1 MVKGLANKI
10 LRVDLSNGRV
20 WTEEQNELFYRRYLG
35 GAGILGYY
43 LLKELMPRA
52 DPLSPGNILVFA
64 PGPIT
69 GTTMPG
75 GSRLCVGAKSPLS
88 GGIAKCE
95 AGGFFGYE
103 LKRAGFDALVV
114 QGKAEHP
121 VYLWVR
127 NGEVEIKDASNLW
140 GQTVL
145 ETQDA
150 IEAELGEKR
159 VRTATI
165 GLAGENLA
173 AISCI
178 MTDLRYAAAR
188 GGLGAVMGSKNLKCI
203 AVKGKTIPQA
213 ADPEK
218 FRDMARW
225 MNTNYMN
232 LGNAA
237 TFHELGT
244 GAGMVSGNAIG
255 NLPVR
260 NWSDGQFDDAA
271 MIQADA
277 LRDSYRIDMKAC
289 PGCQIR
295 CKKVVE
301 LENDSYRVDRRSGGP
316 EYETLAA
323 FGSFMGINDLAA
335 ICRANE
341 LCGIYSLDTISLGGT
356 IAFAME
362 CFEKGILTRED
373 TGGIDLRFG
382 NADAL
387 LKVIELIA
395 HREGIGDILADG
407 SRKAA
412 QRIGRGA
419 EEFSMQVKGVEFG
432 MHEPRLKQGLGLIY
446 SVAPNG
452 ADHMTGAHD
461 TLFTQEGRGMEAVR
475 SLDSLDPLPA
485 NDLSTAKVDRVKNLH
500 LTKNFTDSLVTCL
513 FVPWTLRQQVEMLRA
528 LTGWDYTDFEA
539 MRQGERV
546 ANMARVFNLR
556 EGLTAA
562 DDQLPKRFFS
572 STPRGALK
580 GTAIDA
586 EAMKRATRTFYTL
599 MGWDPITGVPTQE
612 KLEEL
617 GISWAVAEAGTS
629 TASRIGRAES

>member
-10 LRVDLSNGRV
+10 LRIDLSNGRV
-20 WTEEQNELFYRRYLG
+20 WTEVQNELFYRRYLG
-35 GAGILGYY
+35 GAGILNYY
-43 LLKELMPRA
+43 LLKELKPRA
-52 DPLSPGNILVFA
+52 DALSPENVLVFA
-64 PGPIT
+64 PGPVS
-69 GTTMPG
+69 GTVIPG

-103 LKRAGFDALVV
+103 LKRAGFDAVVV
-114 QGKAEHP
+114 QGKADHP
-121 VYLWVR
+121 VYLWVH

-140 GQTVL
+140 GRTVL

-165 GLAGENLA
+165 GVAGENLA

-178 MTDLRYAAAR
+178 ITDLRNAAAR
-188 GGLGAVMGSKNLKCI
+188 GGLGAVMGSKNLKCV
-203 AVKGKTIPQA
+203 AVKGNTAPQA
-213 ADPEK
+213 AEPEK
-218 FRDMARW
+218 VRELARW

-232 LGNAA
+232 FSIAA
-237 TFHELGT
+237 GFHDLGT

-260 NWSDGQFDDAA
+260 NWSDGQFDDAK
-271 MIQADA
+271 MIQADT
-277 LRDSYRIDMKAC
+277 LRDSYRVGMEAC
-289 PGCQIR
+289 PACQIR

-301 LENDSYRVDRRSGGP
+301 LETEAYKVDRRSGGP

-323 FGSFMGINDLAA
+323 LGSLLGINDLAA

-341 LCGIYSLDTISLGGT
+341 LCALYSLDTISLGGT
-356 IAFAME
+356 IGFAME
-362 CFEKGILTRED
+362 CFEKGILTLED
-373 TGGIDLRFG
+373 TAGLDLRFG
-382 NADAL
+382 NVDAM

-395 HREGIGDILADG
+395 HRQGIGDILADG
-407 SRKAA
+407 SRAA
-412 QRIGRGA
+412 ARRIGRGA
-419 EEFSMQVKGVEFG
+419 EEFAMQVKGIEFG
-432 MHEPRLKQGLGLIY
+432 MHEPRLKQGLALVY
-446 SVAPNG
+446 SVAAQG
-452 ADHMTGAHD
+452 ADHMAGQHD
-461 TLFTQEGRGMEAVR
+461 TLFMQEGRGMDAVR
-475 SLDSLDPLPA
+475 SLDSFDPLPA
-485 NDLSTAKVDRVKNLH
+485 NDLSTAKVDRVKNQH
-500 LTKNFTDSLVTCL
+500 LSRNFGDSLVTCN
-513 FVPWTLRQQVEMLRA
+513 FVPWTLRQQVDMIRA
-528 LTGWDYTDFEA
+528 ITGWDYTDFEA

-546 ANMARVFNLR
+546 TNMARVFNLR

-580 GTAIDA
+580 DTAIDPD
-586 EAMKRATRTFYTL
+586 AMNRARRTYYTL
-599 MGWDPITGVPTQE
+599 MGWDPVTGVPTQE

-617 GISWAVAEAGTS
+617 GVGWVA
-629 TASRIGRAES
+629 AELVPA

>member
-10 LRVDLSNGRV
+10 LRVDLSNNRV
-20 WTEEQNELFYRRYLG
+20 WTEEQDEFFYRRYLG
-35 GAGILGYY
+35 GAGFVGYY
-43 LLKELMPRA
+43 LLKELKPRI
-52 DPLSPGNILVFA
+52 DPLSPDNMLVFA
-64 PGPIT
+64 NGPVTGMAIPGA
-69 GTTMPG
+69 
-75 GSRLCVGAKSPLS
+75 SRLCVGAKSPLS

-95 AGGFFGYE
+95 SGGAFGYE
-103 LKRAGFDALVV
+103 LKRAGFDALLV
-114 QGKAEHP
+114 QGKADHP
-121 VYLWVR
+121 VYLWIN
-127 NGEVEIKDASNLW
+127 NGDVQIKDASKLW
-140 GQTVL
+140 GLNVL

-165 GLAGENLA
+165 GAAGENLS
-173 AISCI
+173 AISAI
-178 MTDLRYAAAR
+178 MTDVRNAAGR

-203 AVKGKTIPQA
+203 AVKGKTMPQA

-218 FRDMARW
+218 LKEMARW
-225 MNTNYMN
+225 MNTNYMG
-232 LGNAA
+232 LSNAGSL
-237 TFHELGT
+237 HEFGT

-260 NWSDGQFDDAA
+260 NWSDGHFEDAA
-271 MIQADA
+271 MIQADT
-277 LRDSYRIDMKAC
+277 LRDSFRVSMEAC
-289 PGCQIR
+289 PACQIR

-301 LENDSYRVDRRSGGP
+301 LENESYKVDRRNGGP

-341 LCGIYSLDTISLGGT
+341 LAGLHSFDTISLGGT

-362 CFEKGILTRED
+362 CFEKGILTLKD
-373 TGGIDLRFG
+373 TDGIELNFG
-382 NADAL
+382 NVEAM
-387 LKVIELIA
+387 LKVIELMA
-395 HREGIGDILADG
+395 HRKGIGDVLADG

-446 SVAPNG
+446 SVAATG

-461 TLFTQEGRGMEAVR
+461 TSYTQEGRGMDGVR
-475 SLDSLDPLPA
+475 SLGSIEPMPA
-485 NDLSTAKVDRVKNLH
+485 TDLSTAKVARAKNLH
-500 LTKNFTDSLVTCL
+500 LSRNFTDSMVTCL
-513 FVPWTLRQQVEMLRA
+513 FAPWTLRQQVDMLRA

-572 STPRGALK
+572 PTPRGALK
-580 GTAIDA
+580 NTAVDA
-586 EAMKRATRTFYTL
+586 EAMKKAIRSYYTL
-599 MGWDPITGVPTQE
+599 MGWDPTSGVPTQE
-612 KLEEL
+612 KLEDL
-617 GISWAVAEAGTS
+617 GIGWISAEAVP
-629 TASRIGRAES
+629 A